1 MDGTSARNF
10 GVGDVIDFIRGN
22 DRRGTCFGRWPNNI
36 LSPFISFSADIGSL
50 HLVQK
55 DGELVAVGFARQID
69 EDDLDRHWLPQK
81 REGTAIEFQDVLS
94 KNKQGLETL
103 IDEFTS
109 RHPDWREK
117 KLFATRHGQRKRIQP
132 ELIER
137 LMA

>member
-1 MDGTSARNF
+1 M
-10 GVGDVIDFIRGN
+10 
-22 DRRGTCFGRWPNNI
+22 
-36 LSPFISFSADIGSL
+36 

-55 DGELVAVGFARQID
+55 DGELVAVGFARQVD

-94 KNKQGLETL
+94 K
-103 IDEFTS
+103 TS
-109 RHPDWREK
+109 KGWKLSSMNLHRGIPIGVK